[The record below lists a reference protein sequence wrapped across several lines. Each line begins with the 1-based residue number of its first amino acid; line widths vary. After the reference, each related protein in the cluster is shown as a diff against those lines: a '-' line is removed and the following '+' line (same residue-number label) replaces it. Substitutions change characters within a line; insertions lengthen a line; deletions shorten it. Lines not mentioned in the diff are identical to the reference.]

1 MQSSTFRV
9 GILGTGW
16 IAEKMA
22 ITINGMT
29 PDKNIVAYAVASRTL
44 DKAKSFA
51 SQWKF
56 NKAYGSYEDLVNDP
70 QVDLVYIATPHSEH
84 YENALLCLQANK
96 PILCEKAFTACA
108 WQAEEIFRIAHE
120 RKVFVTE
127 AIWTRYMPFSKTIL
141 DLVNS
146 GIIGTPKMI
155 TANLCYPNIDRP
167 RMYLPE
173 LAGGA
178 LLDLGVYTLNF
189 AAMIFGTDIK
199 SSVSTAI
206 VTDTGVDASSSII
219 LNYSDNR
226 QAVLSSSNLVKS
238 DRHGIISG
246 SKGHII
252 VDNINNPNHVD
263 IYGDDYQ
270 LIASH
275 DCPPQITGYE
285 YQVYACK
292 EAIENGLIESHYMPH
307 AESVRIMQQMDA
319 FRKEWGV
326 KYPWDR

>member
-246 SKGHII
+246 STGHII

>member
-29 PDKNIVAYAVASRTL
+29 PDKNIAAYAVASRTL

-246 SKGHII
+246 STGHII

>member
-84 YENALLCLQANK
+84 YENAFLCLQANK

-246 SKGHII
+246 STGHII